1 MDNVQQQVIIYALMG
16 VAGVVALILLAKK
29 LAKSSKTSAATDGVP
44 AGKKNNH
51 WDHTEA
57 LIVDK
62 ITDETHDIKSLRL
75 RRSGDKKFSKILA
88 GQFLSFQIGDD
99 SKCLRSYSIST
110 SSTISDYV
118 EVSIKLLPDGIGST
132 FMHKLKEGDKVLA
145 FAPSGLFTDED
156 QQDKEKVYVAGG
168 IGITPILSMIR
179 TNIDKGV
186 DSKMSLF
193 YGMKT
198 TKDMAFHKEIKALA
212 AQCES
217 LHYYP
222 VLSEADESWKG
233 EKGFIT
239 LDYIQKKVK
248 PSATSLYFTCGPE
261 VMTDAIIENL
271 MQSGVK
277 KAQIFNE
284 KFASADAIDS
294 DSLEAKQVTINF
306 NGSDYSYSGKE
317 SILEFM
323 ESEGESIV
331 YACRAGVCGS
341 CVCRLKSGE
350 VSSITD
356 AGLTEEDIANNS
368 FLACVSFPKSDL
380 VIEADN

>member
-16 VAGVVALILLAKK
+16 VAGVVALILLAKNSQK
-29 LAKSSKTSAATDGVP
+29 VARHQLQRMGVP
-44 AGKKNNH
+44 AGKNNH

-233 EKGFIT
+233 DKGFIT

-271 MQSGVK
+271 MQSGGK
-277 KAQIFNE
+277 KSSNLQREVCF
-284 KFASADAIDS
+284 
-294 DSLEAKQVTINF
+294 
-306 NGSDYSYSGKE
+306 
-317 SILEFM
+317 
-323 ESEGESIV
+323 
-331 YACRAGVCGS
+331 CRCH
-341 CVCRLKSGE
+341 R
-350 VSSITD
+350 
-356 AGLTEEDIANNS
+356 
-368 FLACVSFPKSDL
+368 F
-380 VIEADN
+380 